1 MISTIDTDVL
11 VIGGGGAGARAA
23 LSAAESG
30 ARVVLA
36 LKGFLGTSGATA
48 YRVAS
53 VGGFQ
58 AATGIV
64 DPGDSPDEHFSDI
77 VRAAQGMCN
86 ERLARIVATEAP
98 AMLEDL
104 VARGVELDTRDGR
117 PVISTGCFASR
128 PRMYWILGHGHSI
141 VHVLKPAIAARGVDV
156 RERVI
161 ATSLLAA
168 DGACAGA
175 ILLDREGRLLAVRA
189 RATILCTGGAAR
201 LFVPSIVP
209 PEITGDGYA
218 LAYRAGAALA
228 NLEFIQC
235 GFGVVQPVTY
245 LLGPHLWRL
254 VPELRN
260 ATGEAFLDRYLPPGV
275 TAEGCATAR
284 ASHYPFSSRRP
295 ERFIDV
301 AVHAEILGGRGTA
314 TGGILLDFGGRSA
327 RLALLPPAVRLRW
340 NYLCQKLGEHGV
352 NPDETPIEVSI
363 FGHAFNGGVLIDEWG
378 RSSLEGLYAA
388 GEAAAGPH
396 GADRLGGNMLMT
408 SQVFGRRAG
417 HAAAEAARA
426 ARPPELDGAALD
438 AEERRLARMRRPAD
452 GPRLEDLLGR
462 LQRRMWRVAI
472 VRDDASLR
480 GCLAEIAGIE
490 AALRG
495 ARVADAD
502 DLRRAI
508 EIENL
513 LLVGRLVTT
522 AALAR
527 RETRGSHYR
536 ADFPDTDDAA
546 WGRSIVL
553 RCAAGEPEESLVRL
567 TG

>member
-36 LKGFLGTSGATA
+36 LKGLLGTSGATA

-58 AATGIV
+58 AATGIA
-64 DPGDSPDEHFSDI
+64 DAGDSPQQHFEDI
-77 VRAAQGMCN
+77 VRAAQGMCD

-104 VARGVELDTRDGR
+104 VARGVELDTRHGQ
-117 PVISTGCFASR
+117 PVVSTGCFASR

-141 VHVLKPAIAARGVDV
+141 VHVLKPAIAAAGVDV

-161 ATSLLAA
+161 ATSLLVTG
-168 DGACAGA
+168 GACAGA
-175 ILLDREGRLLAVRA
+175 TLLDRAGRLVAVRA
-189 RATILCTGGAAR
+189 RATVLCTGGAAR
-201 LFVPSIVP
+201 LFAPSIVP

-235 GFGVVQPVTY
+235 GFGVVQPVIY

-254 VPELRN
+254 APEMRN
-260 ATGEAFLDRYLPPGV
+260 AAGEAFLERYLPAGL
-275 TAEGCATAR
+275 TAEACATAR

-301 AVHAEILGGRGTA
+301 AAHTEILRGRGTA
-314 TGGILLDFGGRSA
+314 AGGILLDFRGRRA
-327 RLALLPPAVRLRW
+327 RLETVPPAVRLRW
-340 NYLCQKLGEHGV
+340 DYLCQKLGEHGV
-352 NPDETPIEVSI
+352 NPDTTPIEVSI
-363 FGHAFNGGVLIDEWG
+363 LGHAFNGGILIDERG
-378 RSSLEGLYAA
+378 RSSIEGLYAA

-417 HAAAEAARA
+417 RAAAEAALA
-426 ARPPELDGAALD
+426 APPRELHGAALD
-438 AEERRLARMRRPAD
+438 AEERRLAQTQGPAN
-452 GPRLEDLLGR
+452 GPRLPDLLGR
-462 LQRRMWRVAI
+462 LQRRMWTVTI
-472 VRDDASLR
+472 VRDAASLQA
-480 GCLAEIAGIE
+480 CLDEIADIE
-490 AALRG
+490 AALPG
-495 ARVADAD
+495 ARVADAGD
-502 DLRRAI
+502 RRRMI
-508 EIENL
+508 ELENL
-513 LLVGRLVTT
+513 LLVGRLVAT

-527 RETRGSHYR
+527 CETRGSHYR
-536 ADFPDTDDAA
+536 ADFPDTDDAT
-546 WGRSIVL
+546 WRRSIVL
-553 RCAAGEPEESLVRL
+553 RCVAGEPEQTLARL
-567 TG
+567 